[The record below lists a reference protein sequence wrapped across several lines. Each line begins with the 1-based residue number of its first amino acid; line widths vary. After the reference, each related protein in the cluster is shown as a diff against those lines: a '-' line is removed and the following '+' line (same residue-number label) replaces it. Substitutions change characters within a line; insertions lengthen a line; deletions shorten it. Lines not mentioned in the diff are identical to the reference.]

1 MTASRKRNEET
12 RRFLVGDLRSHP
24 GSTGSEILVRAEP
37 QGFSRSSIYR
47 HLRGLIANDH
57 VRKARGRYWLGRIED
72 AELAIE
78 SEVERTFAIL
88 RSSQLSNA
96 AKLEAAR
103 QLARE
108 SGHASPRS
116 GEVVELLR
124 FVAGAPKEIRI
135 AILPFVFR
143 TMQAAVRIETTDTK
157 PRQAPRGR
165 TEDWA
170 SPGYSRRLW
179 EVVRVLIAPFLRTS
193 DGPGTMAWNTAYEA
207 VDAPGLLEDTE
218 VLELADLALDIETRK
233 PLPWPSAAR
242 AVLRRAA
249 KEARLRDQIRLHL
262 LRRPETMRNG
272 ARRARVL
279 ELIRAID
286 VGPFSPRNPNE
297 SAGTKA

>member
-1 MTASRKRNEET
+1 MTASRKRSEET
-12 RRFLVGDLRSHP
+12 LGFLVGYLRSHP
-24 GSTGSEILVRAEP
+24 GSTGSEILVRAEQ
-37 QGFSRSSIYR
+37 QGFSRAAVYR
-47 HLRGLIANDH
+47 HLHGLIANDL

-116 GEVVELLR
+116 GEVVEVLR

-157 PRQAPRGR
+157 PRQAPQGKAK
-165 TEDWA
+165 DWA
-170 SPGYSRRLW
+170 GAGYSRRLW
-179 EVVRVLIAPFLRTS
+179 EVVRVLIAPFSAPRMVRALWLGTRLTKPSTRQVSSRTQKFWS
-193 DGPGTMAWNTAYEA
+193 SPTSLWTSKRVSLSLG
-207 VDAPGLLEDTE
+207 
-218 VLELADLALDIETRK
+218 R
-233 PLPWPSAAR
+233 
-242 AVLRRAA
+242 
-249 KEARLRDQIRLHL
+249 ARLAPCCAEPPKRRGCGIRFVS
-262 LRRPETMRNG
+262 T
-272 ARRARVL
+272 
-279 ELIRAID
+279 
-286 VGPFSPRNPNE
+286 FSDDLKP
-297 SAGTKA
+297 